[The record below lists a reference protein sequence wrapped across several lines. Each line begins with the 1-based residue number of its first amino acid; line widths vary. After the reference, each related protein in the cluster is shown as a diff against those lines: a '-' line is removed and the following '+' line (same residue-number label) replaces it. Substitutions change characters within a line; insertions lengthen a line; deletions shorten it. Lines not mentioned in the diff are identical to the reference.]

1 MNTRAVPTRT
11 TERSWWQ
18 KSDDPARHHIAPL
31 PHDKVNAGVIRL
43 RVAARRD
50 HVPGLRRRRSPR
62 LRTHVDSVLS
72 ALRRHPL
79 AASLLV
85 HGAMLALLGQSVSRG
100 PPKSESIDLV
110 ATTAVVDELTL
121 DELDLTV
128 QDVEIQQE
136 QWVATPSLEAPALSV
151 EIAGAFGGGDFEPLA
166 DRSELLGM
174 LGITSG
180 ELGSGLGE
188 RGSGMGQGGRGKY
201 QRPFELLVETLRRD
215 GLDLVIVF
223 DSTSSMGAEIET
235 VKTRILQIGK
245 SLIDKIPDTRIGF
258 VTYKDITDPPVAA
271 GVPLT
276 NDLDQLLQFLSQV
289 QPSGGGTDIP
299 EAVQAG
305 LELAVANSQF
315 RPKARKVI
323 LLFGDAPPRPEQL
336 AGSLSI
342 AKHFRGRYRGKLSTV
357 TCRMPQPLPAMAAIA
372 KAGGGEA
379 HVLYD
384 HERILDELL
393 VLVFGGRF
401 RADVYRFFE
410 LGSSG

>member
-1 MNTRAVPTRT
+1 M
-11 TERSWWQ
+11 
-18 KSDDPARHHIAPL
+18 
-31 PHDKVNAGVIRL
+31 
-43 RVAARRD
+43 
-50 HVPGLRRRRSPR
+50 
-62 LRTHVDSVLS
+62 
-72 ALRRHPL
+72 
-79 AASLLV
+79 
-85 HGAMLALLGQSVSRG
+85 
-100 PPKSESIDLV
+100 
-110 ATTAVVDELTL
+110 
-121 DELDLTV
+121 
-128 QDVEIQQE
+128 QE
-136 QWVATPSLEAPALSV
+136 DCRYL
-151 EIAGAFGGGDFEPLA
+151 
-166 DRSELLGM
+166 
-174 LGITSG
+174 
-180 ELGSGLGE
+180 
-188 RGSGMGQGGRGKY
+188 
-201 QRPFELLVETLRRD
+201 
-215 GLDLVIVF
+215 
-223 DSTSSMGAEIET
+223 
-235 VKTRILQIGK
+235 
-245 SLIDKIPDTRIGF
+245 
-258 VTYKDITDPPVAA
+258 
-271 GVPLT
+271 
-276 NDLDQLLQFLSQV
+276 DLDQLLQFLAQV

-410 LGSSG
+410 LDRSRTTLSSVSGEAPPSGVGRATGPASRSTEAVSQP